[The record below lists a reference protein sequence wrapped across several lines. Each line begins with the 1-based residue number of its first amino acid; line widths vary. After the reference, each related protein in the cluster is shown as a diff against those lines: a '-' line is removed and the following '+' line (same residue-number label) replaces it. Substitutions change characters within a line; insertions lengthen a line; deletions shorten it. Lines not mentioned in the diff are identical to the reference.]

1 MRTTE
6 RFPGV
11 RWVGEPGR
19 FIRVDSK
26 KCTGCGRCLKVCL
39 AGCFEVVQK
48 TARITSL
55 EWCMEC
61 SACWYIC
68 PEDAVEFSWPKG
80 GSGFHTR
87 YG

>member
-11 RWVGEPGR
+11 RWVGEPAL
-19 FIRVDSK
+19 FIQINPE
-26 KCTGCGRCLKVCL
+26 KCIGCGKCLKVCL
-39 AGCFEVVQK
+39 AGCFEIVEK
-48 TARITSL
+48 IARVHSL

-61 SACWYIC
+61 SACWYVC
-68 PEDAVEFSWPKG
+68 QEDAVDFSLPRG